1 MTDRVAFLRAVR
13 GVLNRR
19 DEAPTVAP
27 ETGLSVGRNE
37 LFAEAARVRAEAAR
51 RAGPLLDALAESAAK
66 NAWKVVRART
76 NEDAAE
82 AVAAACR
89 GAGAKSVV
97 RSDQNVFTRSP
108 VDRALAAA
116 GVHVSVLGQAAGR
129 GRTAGEAE
137 RGRLK
142 AEAFAADAGITGAD
156 YAIAET
162 GTIALHPRAGL
173 SRLVSL
179 APPVH
184 IAVVERGSVLPSLD
198 ELFVLERESLLR
210 GELPSYMNLISGP
223 SRTGDIEATIV
234 QGIHGPLETH
244 LVLVG

>member
-1 MTDRVAFLRAVR
+1 MTDRGAFLRAVR
-13 GVLNRR
+13 VVLDRR
-19 DEAPTVAP
+19 DEAPSVAP
-27 ETGLSVGRNE
+27 ETGLSVGRDE
-37 LFAEAARVRAEAAR
+37 LLAEAERVRAEAAR

-89 GAGAKSVV
+89 SAGAKSVV
-97 RSDQNVFTRSP
+97 RSDHNVFTRSP
-108 VDRALAAA
+108 VDRALAAT
-116 GVHVSVLGQAAGR
+116 GVQVTVLGRGGTASDAG
-129 GRTAGEAE
+129 

-142 AEAFAADAGITGAD
+142 AEAFAVDAGITGAD